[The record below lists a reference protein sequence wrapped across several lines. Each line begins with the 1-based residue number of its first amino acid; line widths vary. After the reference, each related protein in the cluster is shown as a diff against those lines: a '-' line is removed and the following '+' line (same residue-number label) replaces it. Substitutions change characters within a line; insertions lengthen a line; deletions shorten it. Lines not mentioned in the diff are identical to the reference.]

1 MNIGMAARRSGVPAK
16 TIRYYEDVGLIPPAP
31 RSDGGYR
38 TYAETDL
45 RILQFVQRARRLG
58 FSVKEVAR
66 LLALWRDKT
75 RASGEVKALTLKHL
89 TEIDA
94 KIAELRSLR
103 VTLVDLAE
111 RCHGDHRPDCPIL
124 EDLAGADAAE

>member
-16 TIRYYEDVGLIPPAP
+16 TIRYYEDVGLIPPAL
-31 RSDGGYR
+31 RSASGYR
-38 TYAETDL
+38 KYAETDV
-45 RILQFVQRARRLG
+45 RTLQFVQRARRLG

-75 RASGEVKALTLKHL
+75 RASGEVKALTLRHV

-103 VTLVDLAE
+103 ATLVDLAE

-124 EDLAGADAAE
+124 EDLAGDAAAE

>member
-16 TIRYYEDVGLIPPAP
+16 TIRYYEDVGLIPPAL

-38 TYAETDL
+38 KYAETDV
-45 RILQFVQRARRLG
+45 RTLQFVQRARRLG

-75 RASGEVKALTLKHL
+75 RASSEVKALTLRHV

-103 VTLVDLAE
+103 ATLVDLAQ

-124 EDLAGADAAE
+124 EDLAGDD